1 MSNQD
6 FFAASVNAHR
16 ASLQREARS
25 ERVAR
30 QALRAGRRSARAAR
44 VVGGRKA
51 SAAARERAIT
61 DRAITDLGRQPA
73 RAANA
78 SAVCGS

>member
-16 ASLQREARS
+16 ASLQGEARS
-25 ERVAR
+25 ARVAR
-30 QALRAGRRSARAAR
+30 QALRAGRRSARASR

-51 SAAARERAIT
+51 NATAR
-61 DRAITDLGRQPA
+61 DRAVTDLGRQPA
-73 RAANA
+73 RSANA

>member
-51 SAAARERAIT
+51 SAAAR